1 MKKFFPLIVVAV
13 SLFITN
19 SCSAQKASDFLPPA
33 AGGKTKADESKIID
47 TEISTKDKTGIVVAK
62 TMQDGVAQSVE
73 KMTGSTDEFD
83 SPTIMTVVT
92 LSGQKARVATGSSVV
107 PNLDKLENEDQKRE
121 AVRDTMIRA
130 YSEAQ
135 TNLVKALSDKVVAE
149 STVGM
154 MDKVKTAVGG
164 ATDRNTLR
172 ALTEKIGENFNGI
185 CRPRIWDVK
194 QNDDGRVE
202 ITVYHIEND
211 KDAEPISAGDD
222 VFKSCLDKEYSKIKS
237 GRLLPEGGEI
247 YKTSKGEY
255 CYVGYANAVILHS
268 DAKEEQAE
276 LTDDAKRTA
285 TLRAQN
291 ALLGIMNGK
300 GCKRV
305 TSMEGTA
312 TRAKGSLDGLSGD
325 TPEQGFNTSSVS
337 STVTDIEVKGTLPPG
352 VEIRTIKVPSGNY
365 YYAFAMYKTKEPKDP
380 INAQVSNKN

>member
-1 MKKFFPLIVVAV
+1 MKKIFPIIVVTV
-13 SLFITN
+13 GLFVAN

-33 AGGKTKADESKIID
+33 AGGKTKVDESKILD
-47 TEISTKDKTGIVVAK
+47 TEISAKDKTGLVVAK
-62 TMQDGVAQSVE
+62 TMQDGMAQSVE
-73 KMTGSTDEFD
+73 KMTASTDEFD
-83 SPTIMTVVT
+83 PPTIMTVVT
-92 LSGQKARVATGSSVV
+92 LSGQKARVASGSSII

-130 YSEAQ
+130 YTEAQ
-135 TNLVKALSDKVVAE
+135 ANLVKALSDKVVAE
-149 STVGM
+149 STTGM

-164 ATDRNTLR
+164 TTDRNTLR

-194 QNDDGRVE
+194 QSDEKVE

-211 KDAEPISAGDD
+211 KDAEAINTGDD
-222 VFKSCLDKEYSKIKS
+222 IFKSCLDKEYSKVKS

-247 YKTSKGEY
+247 YKASNGEY

-268 DAKEEQAE
+268 DDKEEQAE

-312 TRAKGSLDGLSGD
+312 TRAKGSLDEITGD
-325 TPEQGFNTSSVS
+325 TPKQGFNTSRVS
-337 STVTDIEVKGTLPPG
+337 STVTDVEVKGTLPPG

-380 INAQVSNKN
+380 INAQASTKN